1 MQKKKSLDRSSP
13 IRKGLDNN
21 MVGTEK
27 YSLTDFNGS
36 VQIGFFKMDKLGDL
50 QRALSLMIKHGGN
63 K

>member
-1 MQKKKSLDRSSP
+1 
-13 IRKGLDNN
+13 

-36 VQIGFFKMDKLGDL
+36 VQIGSFKMVKLSVL
-50 QRALSLMIKHGGN
+50 QRALSLMINHGGN